1 MPHLIILLPAAEADL
16 AEIGR
21 NYDDF
26 SPTAFERLIL
36 AIQKR
41 FKTLSQFPEVG
52 RACEDLAPDLRVI
65 FVKGFG
71 IFYLV
76 RESKIDVAR
85 IIDGR
90 RNLLEIWQQTA

>member
-16 AEIGR
+16 AEISR
-21 NYDDF
+21 NYEDF
-26 SPTAFERLIL
+26 GSAAYDGLIL
-36 AIQKR
+36 AIRKR

-52 RACEDLAPDLRVI
+52 RACEDLAPNLRAI
-65 FVKGFG
+65 FVKGFA

-85 IIDGR
+85 IIDAR
-90 RNLLEIWQQTA
+90 RNLPEIWRETV